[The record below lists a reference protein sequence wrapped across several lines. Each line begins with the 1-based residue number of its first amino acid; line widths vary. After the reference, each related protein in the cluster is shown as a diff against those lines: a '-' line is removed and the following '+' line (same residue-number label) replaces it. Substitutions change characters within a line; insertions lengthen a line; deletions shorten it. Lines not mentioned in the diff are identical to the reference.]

1 MDFGK
6 NMEIITSV
14 KQINESLKALNIIR
28 AQIWLFDISHKR
40 IVIRL
45 SFNEDDKIAYII
57 MVNCEYI
64 KGYFSVDHPTFSVSQ
79 FLNNVSLENEY
90 RIIDENNNFELISGG
105 IVLVIGEESK
115 FGDDFEN
122 FLM

>member
-1 MDFGK
+1 
-6 NMEIITSV
+6 MEIITNV
-14 KQINESLKALNIIR
+14 QQINESLKALNIVR

-40 IVIRL
+40 LAIRL
-45 SFNEDDKIAYII
+45 SFNENDKIAYII
-57 MVNCEYI
+57 MINCEYI
-64 KGYFSVDHPTFSVSQ
+64 QGFFSVDNPTFSVSQ
-79 FLNNVSLENEY
+79 FLNNVSLENMY
-90 RIIDENNNFELISGG
+90 KMIDEDNNFELISGG